1 MPRRASAFLM
11 AVGDILEYVFTQSY
25 MYIEI
30 CVEHLLSSQNG
41 GSVSVLSYA
50 SISEHLVHPEPHV
63 PVFCSIRWLK
73 DHLLYLLPE
82 FVLSIKGWASEGE
95 LAPRILIVWLLETQ
109 TFSMF

>member
-1 MPRRASAFLM
+1 M
-11 AVGDILEYVFTQSY
+11 AVGDISEYVFTQSY

-30 CVEHLLSSQNG
+30 CVEHLLSSQNV
-41 GSVSVLSYA
+41 GSVSVLSHA
-50 SISEHLVHPEPHV
+50 SICEYLVHPEPCV

-95 LAPRILIVWLLETQ
+95 LVPCMVIMWLLETQ